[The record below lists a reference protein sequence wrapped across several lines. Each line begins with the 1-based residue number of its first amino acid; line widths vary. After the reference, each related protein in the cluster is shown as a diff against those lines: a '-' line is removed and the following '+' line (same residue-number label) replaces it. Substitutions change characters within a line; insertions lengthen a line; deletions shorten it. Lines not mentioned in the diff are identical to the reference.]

1 MARQQDSRLKIYKA
15 LEQLVQVKRI
25 SDIKVIDVCRLS
37 GVPRSTF
44 YTNFTDIFSVP
55 QWLWDDM
62 MGTTLYMIGNTLT
75 WDQGHRK
82 MFQNLLAHKA
92 LFIKIYWENDNN
104 SILEYGYRGGYIA
117 VKNNVQEHK
126 NHEWTDEELLDLD
139 YTIKALASLTT
150 KWGRDGMV
158 VPVEKAVQIFN
169 MHIPQFLKDLVNT
182 F

>member
-15 LEQLVQVKRI
+15 LEQLVQVKSI

-104 SILEYGYRGGYIA
+104 SILEYGYRGGYNA
-117 VKNNVQEHK
+117 VKNNVELHK
-126 NHEWTDEELLDLD
+126 NHTWTDEELLDSGLHHQSPGKPD
-139 YTIKALASLTT
+139 YKMG
-150 KWGRDGMV
+150 KRWDGCSSRKSSTNLQHAH
-158 VPVEKAVQIFN
+158 PPILER
-169 MHIPQFLKDLVNT
+169 PGE
-182 F
+182 